1 MRTGRTGWAVLVLT
15 ASALA
20 AVAEYGGLGPPLRP
34 VLTFS
39 FLLVCPGLALVGCL
53 RLEGLLAPA
62 LLVVAASIVV
72 DGGVS
77 EVLVL
82 TRTWSPGLA
91 LAILIG
97 ISAAG
102 AVLQLLLP
110 VQGGRRL
117 APAERAGGTT

>member
-1 MRTGRTGWAVLVLT
+1 MRTGRAGWAVLILA

-20 AVAEYGGLGPPLRP
+20 AVAEYGGLGAPLRP
-34 VLTFS
+34 FLTFS
-39 FLLVCPGLALVGCL
+39 FLLVCPGLALARCL

-62 LLVVAASIVV
+62 LLVVATSIVI
-72 DGGVS
+72 DGGVA

-82 TRTWSPGLA
+82 TRAWSPGLA

-97 ISAAG
+97 VSAAG

-110 VQGGRRL
+110 IPGRRSL
-117 APAERAGGTT
+117 VPADRTGGTT